1 MTPEMHQTVNRLLH
15 TYKRTGAKSYRRK
28 QVKRL
33 MFMLNNIIQY
43 EKNPT
48 LQLHQLGRKQIIG
61 FWQRHTHLSES
72 TRNEY
77 WRIMEV
83 LFEQLGKTKPPKPK
97 IFVIKEIN

>member
-1 MTPEMHQTVNRLLH
+1 MTPEMHQTVNHLLH

-33 MFMLNNIIQY
+33 MFMLNNIIQH

-61 FWQRHTHLSES
+61 FWRRHQHLSES
-72 TRNEY
+72 TKNEY
-77 WRIMEV
+77 WRIVEI
-83 LFEQLGKTKPPKPK
+83 LFEHLGKPSPPKPNK
-97 IFVIKEIN
+97 TIMKRA

>member
-33 MFMLNNIIQY
+33 MFMLNNIIQH

-48 LQLHQLGRKQIIG
+48 LQLH
-61 FWQRHTHLSES
+61 
-72 TRNEY
+72 
-77 WRIMEV
+77 
-83 LFEQLGKTKPPKPK
+83 
-97 IFVIKEIN
+97 

>member
-33 MFMLNNIIQY
+33 MFMLNNIIQH

-61 FWQRHTHLSES
+61 FWRRHQHLSES
-72 TRNEY
+72 TKNEY
-77 WRIMEV
+77 WRIVEI
-83 LFEQLGKTKPPKPK
+83 LFEHLGKPSPPKPNK
-97 IFVIKEIN
+97 TIRKRA